1 MANPH
6 HRKKHKEH
14 LRQFQK
20 SRTSYTADV
29 KSKSTNIFTL
39 VGGIMGLVVSFLSA
53 SDKIIW
59 IIAGTLIGAAA
70 GYLLGK
76 GIENSGKE

>member
-20 SRTSYTADV
+20 NRISTETTA
-29 KSKSTNIFTL
+29 KGKAANIFAL
-39 VGGIMGLVVSFLSA
+39 VGGVIGLAIAYFA
-53 SDKIIW
+53 SGNIIW
-59 IIAGTLIGAAA
+59 AVIGALAGGFI
-70 GYLLGK
+70 GYLTGK
-76 GIENSGKE
+76 NIDNAGNK

>member
-20 SRTSYTADV
+20 ERTSSESAP
-29 KSKSTNIFTL
+29 KGKAANIFGI
-39 VGGIMGLVVSFLSA
+39 VGAVIGLAIAYFA
-53 SDKIIW
+53 SGNLIW
-59 IIAGTLIGAAA
+59 VAVGAIAGGLGGYYTGKNIDNA
-70 GYLLGK
+70 GK
-76 GIENSGKE
+76 K

>member
-20 SRTSYTADV
+20 NRIGSTSTV
-29 KSKSTNIFTL
+29 KGKASNIFAV
-39 VGGIMGLVVSFLSA
+39 VGAVMGLAIAYFA
-53 SDKIIW
+53 SGNLIW
-59 IIAGTLIGAAA
+59 VAVGAVAGGLA
-70 GYLLGK
+70 GYFTGK
-76 GIENSGKE
+76 NIDNAGKK

>member
-20 SRTSYTADV
+20 NRITNESNA
-29 KSKSTNIFTL
+29 KGKAANIFAV
-39 VGGIMGLVVSFLSA
+39 VGAVIGLAVAYFASGEIFWVVVGA
-53 SDKIIW
+53 V
-59 IIAGTLIGAAA
+59 AGGTIGYITGKNIDNA
-70 GYLLGK
+70 GK
-76 GIENSGKE
+76 K